1 MKLFTTL
8 SDKKFFKENDDSSN
22 SFIFYVAISFFILI
36 PFAFVGAF
44 NNVSFLISFA
54 FSGLFFTL
62 YEMFDK
68 KNGLML
74 FLGILFSITAPQILQ
89 LEVIHV
95 FLKEKMMGLNDFFSL
110 EISSSSISNALTI
123 ASLGLV
129 LFSLSKN
136 NQKIEEISVENKRL
150 TETVNQ
156 QEDWKIKFDQIN
168 QLDEIDEQI
177 IVLTDIIENEKDSL
191 VLSRAY
197 AMRGNV
203 YRKNNIPHKALDDF
217 GKSITL
223 NPNSPI
229 TFAYRGLVFI
239 NKGNYEEAIRDFT
252 KAIKLDPDFALAYN
266 SRGIAF
272 KNKGN
277 QEEAIGDFTKAIEL
291 KPDYVF
297 AYNNRGNV
305 FNSKGNQEEAIRDYT
320 KAIELK
326 SDYAEPYYNRGNVFN
341 SKGNQE
347 EAIRNY
353 TKAIELKPDYV
364 KAYNNRGLVFSS
376 KGNQEEAIK
385 DFIKAIKLKPDY
397 AQAYNNRGIVFSIKG
412 NQEE

>member
-1 MKLFTTL
+1 MKLFTIL
-8 SDKKFFKENDDSSN
+8 SDKKFFKENIDSSN

-36 PFAFVGAF
+36 PVAFVGAF

-62 YEMFDK
+62 YEMFNK
-68 KNGLML
+68 KNSLL
-74 FLGILFSITAPQILQ
+74 FLGISFSITTPQILQ
-89 LEVIHV
+89 LEIIHV
-95 FLKEKMMGLNDFFSL
+95 FLKEKIMELNDFFSL

-150 TETVNQ
+150 TDTVNQ

-177 IVLTDIIENEKDSL
+177 IVLTDIIDNEKDSL

-203 YRKNNIPHKALDDF
+203 YRKNNMPHKALEDF
-217 GKSITL
+217 GKSIIL
-223 NPNSPI
+223 NPNNPI
-229 TFAYRGLVFI
+229 TFAYRGLVFSDM
-239 NKGNYEEAIRDFT
+239 GNLEEAIRDVT

-272 KNKGN
+272 KNMGN
-277 QEEAIGDFTKAIEL
+277 LEEAIGDFTKAIEL
-291 KPDYVF
+291 KPDYAF
-297 AYNNRGNV
+297 AYNNRGAV
-305 FNSKGNQEEAIRDYT
+305 FNSKGNQEKAIRDFT
-320 KAIELK
+320 KAIELN
-326 SDYAEPYYNRGNVFN
+326 SDYAEPYYNRGIAF
-341 SKGNQE
+341 KHMGNLE
-347 EAIRNY
+347 EAIRDY
-353 TKAIELKPDYV
+353 T
-364 KAYNNRGLVFSS
+364 
-376 KGNQEEAIK
+376 
-385 DFIKAIKLKPDY
+385 
-397 AQAYNNRGIVFSIKG
+397 
-412 NQEE
+412 